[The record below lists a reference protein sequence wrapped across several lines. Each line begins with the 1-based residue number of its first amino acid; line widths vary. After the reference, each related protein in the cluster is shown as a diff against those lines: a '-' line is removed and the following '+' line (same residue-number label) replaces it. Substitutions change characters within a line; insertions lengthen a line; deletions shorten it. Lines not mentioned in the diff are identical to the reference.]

1 MVVPAKK
8 KILVVDPD
16 PTSRAWV
23 AREVARDFEVVHA
36 KDGMDALEV
45 MGRTRVEAVI
55 TEMDMPRVDGL
66 TLARK
71 MKTIGDLKKIPVFF
85 LTIRGAAP
93 DALQALSVGAA
104 RFWTKPVS
112 SNELTGMLHK
122 FIL

>member
-1 MVVPAKK
+1 MVVSAKK

-16 PTSRAWV
+16 PNARAW
-23 AREVARDFEVVHA
+23 ASRELARDFDVLHA
-36 KDGMDALEV
+36 KDGLEALEV
-45 MGRTRVEAVI
+45 MGRMRVEAVV

-93 DALQALSVGAA
+93 DALQAISVGAA

-112 SNELTGMLHK
+112 SNELTSVLNK
-122 FIL
+122 LIR